1 MVFSLGVDIGTTYT
15 AAALWRNQTVNTA
28 PLSVP
33 SSAPLG
39 NHSNAV
45 PSVLFLRDDG
55 TLLVGD
61 AATRRAIAE
70 PGRAAREFKRRM
82 GDDVPIRL
90 DGQSV
95 HGSFHAHEL
104 TGHLLRWVVDTV
116 SEREGERP
124 GHVVLT
130 HPAEW
135 GEYRRGLL
143 TAAAGTAGLDDVGL
157 LPEPI
162 AAATWYAAQER
173 VEPDSLIGIYDLGG
187 GTFDAS
193 VVRKTGTGFEVYGEP
208 GGDDSIGG
216 IDFDHVLLR
225 HVASAVGVDLAG
237 LADTDDPATASALA
251 ALLTAVVDAK
261 EALSAD
267 VEAVVPVLLPGLTR
281 QVTVRRGEFEA
292 LVRPRLLAT
301 VQLFAQIVARAGADP
316 ATLRAVLLVGG
327 SSRIP
332 LVSRLLRAELG
343 IAVAV
348 DAHPKYAVSLGAAIA
363 AAPRVEPAVA
373 PTSTAGPAVAPPVI
387 GRAAV
392 PAVPAVPAGS
402 PFDVGRSSPIQPGQK
417 GLDRPTSNGGGDGV
431 ATTVDVQTEPAV
443 AAAVDLAGTG
453 LTAPTDVPVSPPQ
466 PVGEQPVV
474 TDRDEPVRIRTRDGD
489 STGSGRRIA
498 VLAFVVLV
506 VAAVAVAAVAA
517 RGRRGNPPGPHGT
530 APPAAAPTT
539 AIPSTGTARLTGQLI
554 ADPPGPDTMRGVA
567 PRPGGGLVAVGLSV
581 DLHPRAW
588 VRPAGQP
595 WRSVPLPSPGTGVM
609 SDVAA
614 GVAAGR
620 GGQLVAVGWTRDT
633 GAVQHPAVWVSA
645 NGDSWRQATPAG
657 DSAGDLAADGLTE
670 LTAIVPVASGG
681 YLAIGVDRKADSV
694 DGDGAVFRS
703 DNGQDWHRVAATGM
717 DGSGPQEVHRV
728 AQAGDGRFVAV
739 GSALTGARRGPAVW
753 TSSDGTQWQL
763 TGSSPPGSPTL
774 WAVHLQPDGSL
785 VACGSSGTV
794 DEPAAGCW
802 LKRGDGDWQPYQVA
816 ADPGS
821 AAPLYVYAL
830 AATPD
835 GLVAVGLGRDAAG
848 ADATAWT
855 VQLP

>member
-1 MVFSLGVDIGTTYT
+1 MAFSLGVDIGTTYT

-28 PLSVP
+28 RLSVP

-70 PGRAAREFKRRM
+70 PGRVAREFKRRM

-90 DGQSV
+90 DGQS
-95 HGSFHAHEL
+95 FHAHEL
-104 TGHLLRWVVDTV
+104 AGHLLRWVVDTV

-143 TAAAGTAGLDDVGL
+143 TAAAGTAGLDVDLQAGVGL

-173 VEPDSLIGIYDLGG
+173 VEPGALIGIYDLGG

-216 IDFDHVLLR
+216 IDFDHALLR
-225 HVASAVGVDLAG
+225 HVASAVGVELAG

-251 ALLTAVVDAK
+251 ALLAAVVDAK

-301 VQLFAQIVARAGADP
+301 VQLFAQIMARAGADP

-332 LVSRLLRAELG
+332 LVSQLLRAELG
-343 IAVAV
+343 IPVAV

-363 AAPRVEPAVA
+363 AAPRVEPAA
-373 PTSTAGPAVAPPVI
+373 PVAGPPAAPVAGPPAVGRAAVVAPPV
-387 GRAAV
+387 
-392 PAVPAVPAGS
+392 
-402 PFDVGRSSPIQPGQK
+402 DVGRSGPIQPGQM
-417 GLDRPTSNGGGDGV
+417 GSDRPTSMAGGPH
-431 ATTVDVQTEPAV
+431 ATTTVDADPAPDRAEPAV

-453 LTAPTDVPVSPPQ
+453 LTAPTDIPVSPPR
-466 PVGEQPVV
+466 PAGEKPVV
-474 TDRDEPVRIRTRDGD
+474 TDRDEPVRIRTRDGEP
-489 STGSGRRIA
+489 TGARRRIV
-498 VLAFVVLV
+498 VLAFALLV
-506 VAAVAVAAVAA
+506 VAAVVVATVVVATVAV
-517 RGRRGNPPGPHGT
+517 RGRRSVAPDPGRT
-530 APPAAAPTT
+530 TLPAAAPTT
-539 AIPSTGTARLTGQLI
+539 APPSVGTARLTGQLV
-554 ADPPGPDTMRGVA
+554 ADPPGPDTMRGVTV
-567 PRPGGGLVAVGLSV
+567 RPDGGLVAVGLSV

-588 VRPAGQP
+588 VRPAGQS
-595 WRSVPLPSPGTGVM
+595 WRSVPPPSPGTGVM
-609 SDVAA
+609 AD
-614 GVAAGR
+614 VAAGR
-620 GGQLVAVGWTRDT
+620 GGQLVAVGWTRD
-633 GAVQHPAVWVSA
+633 AESVQHPAVWLSA
-645 NGDSWRQATPAG
+645 NGETWRQVAPAG
-657 DSAGDLAADGLTE
+657 DLTADGLTE
-670 LTAIVPVASGG
+670 LTAIAPVTGGG

-703 DNGQDWHRVAATGM
+703 DNGQDWHRVAATGL
-717 DGSGPQEVHRV
+717 DGSGPQEVHRI
-728 AQAGDGRFVAV
+728 AQTSDGRFVAV

-753 TSSDGTQWQL
+753 TSTDGTQWQL
-763 TGSSPPGSPTL
+763 TATAPPGSPTL
-774 WAVHLQPDGSL
+774 WAVRPQPDGSV
-785 VACGSSGTV
+785 VACGSAGTV
-794 DEPAAGCW
+794 DQPTAGCW
-802 LKRGDGDWQPYQVA
+802 LQRGDGGWGPLDVA
-816 ADPGS
+816 PDPGS
-821 AAPLYVYAL
+821 APPIYLYAL
-830 AATPD
+830 AGAPD
-835 GLVAVGLGRDAAG
+835 GLVAVGAGQGPSGVDAA
-848 ADATAWT
+848 AWT
-855 VQLP
+855 VRLQQR

>member
-1 MVFSLGVDIGTTYT
+1 VVFSLGVDVGTTYT

-28 PLSVP
+28 PLFAP

-39 NHSNAV
+39 NRSDAV
-45 PSVLFLRDDG
+45 PSVLFLRADG
-55 TLLVGD
+55 TLLVGE
-61 AATRRAIAE
+61 AATRRAVAE

-90 DGQSV
+90 DGQ
-95 HGSFHAHEL
+95 GFPAHEL

-135 GEYRRGLL
+135 GEYRRDLL
-143 TAAAGTAGLDDVGL
+143 TAAAGTAGLADVGL

-193 VVRKTGTGFEVYGEP
+193 VVRKTTTGFEVHGEP

-216 IDFDHVLLR
+216 IDFDHALLR
-225 HVASAVGVDLAG
+225 HVASAAGVDLAG
-237 LADTDDPATASALA
+237 LADTDDPAAASALA
-251 ALLTAVVDAK
+251 ALLAAVVDAK

-281 QVTVRRGEFEA
+281 QVTLRRSEFET
-292 LVRPRLLAT
+292 LVRPRILAT
-301 VQLFAQIVARAGADP
+301 VQLFAQIVARAGVDP
-316 ATLRAVLLVGG
+316 ASLRAVLLVGG

-332 LVSRLLRAELG
+332 LVAQLLRAELG

-348 DAHPKYAVSLGAAIA
+348 DTHPKYAVSLGAAIA
-363 AAPRVEPAVA
+363 AAPRVAPAPVSGA
-373 PTSTAGPAVAPPVI
+373 PGGPVSAVSAGPTAVGRATAAAPALPTADMSTLDTST
-387 GRAAV
+387 V
-392 PAVPAVPAGS
+392 PAPVE
-402 PFDVGRSSPIQPGQK
+402 R
-417 GLDRPTSNGGGDGV
+417 
-431 ATTVDVQTEPAV
+431 AV

-453 LTAPTDVPVSPPQ
+453 LTAPTDVPVSPPR
-466 PVGEQPVV
+466 PAGEQPVV
-474 TDRDEPVRIRTRDGD
+474 TDRDEPVRIRTRDGEP
-489 STGSGRRIA
+489 TGSGRRIA
-498 VLAFVVLV
+498 VLVSAVLVVAVV
-506 VAAVAVAAVAA
+506 VAAVAV
-517 RGRRGNPPGPHGT
+517 RGQPSKSPGPKTPTSPAAAATT
-530 APPAAAPTT
+530 APP
-539 AIPSTGTARLTGQLI
+539 SVGTALLTGQLV
-554 ADPPGPDTMRGVA
+554 ADPPGADTMRGVA
-567 PRPGGGLVAVGLSV
+567 TRPGGGLVAVGLSV
-581 DLHPRAW
+581 DLHPRVW
-588 VRPAGQP
+588 VRPPGQP
-595 WRSVPLPSPGTGVM
+595 WRSVAAPSPGTGLLA
-609 SDVAA
+609 D
-614 GVAAGR
+614 VAAGR
-620 GGQLVAVGWTRDT
+620 GNQLVAVGWIRDA

-645 NGDSWRQATPAG
+645 NGDSWRPVPP
-657 DSAGDLAADGLTE
+657 AGDLAADGLTE
-670 LTAIVPVASGG
+670 LTAIVPVAGGG

-703 DNGQDWHRVAATGM
+703 DNGQDWRRLTATGL

-728 AQAGDGRFVAV
+728 AQTADGRFVAV

-753 TSSDGTQWQL
+753 ISPDGTDWQL

-774 WAVHLQPDGSL
+774 WAVHQQSDGSL
-785 VACGSSGTV
+785 VACGSTGTV

-821 AAPLYVYAL
+821 AAPLYLYAL

-835 GLVAVGLGRDAAG
+835 GLVAVGLGRDTAG
-848 ADATAWT
+848 TDATAWT
-855 VQLP
+855 ARLP

>member
-1 MVFSLGVDIGTTYT
+1 MAFSLGVDVGTTYT

-90 DGQSV
+90 DGQS
-95 HGSFHAHEL
+95 FHAHEL

-116 SEREGERP
+116 AEREGERP

-173 VEPDSLIGIYDLGG
+173 VEPGALIGIYDLGG

-216 IDFDHVLLR
+216 IDFDHALLR

-251 ALLTAVVDAK
+251 ALLAAVVDAK

-301 VQLFAQIVARAGADP
+301 VHLFAQIVARAGADP

-332 LVSRLLRAELG
+332 LVSRLLRSEMG

-373 PTSTAGPAVAPPVI
+373 QSPAAGAATAGPTAV
-387 GRAAV
+387 GRAAM
-392 PAVPAVPAGS
+392 PTAAVVAP
-402 PFDVGRSSPIQPGQK
+402 PFDVGRSGPIQPGQI
-417 GLDRPTSNGGGDGV
+417 GPDRPTSMMDDGAAAV
-431 ATTVDVQTEPAV
+431 TTVDGQGEPAV

-453 LTAPTDVPVSPPQ
+453 LTAPTDIPVSPPR
-466 PVGEQPVV
+466 PAGEQPVV
-474 TDRDEPVRIRTRDGD
+474 TDRDEPVRIRTRDGEP
-489 STGSGRRIA
+489 TGAGRRIA

-506 VAAVAVAAVAA
+506 VATVVVAAVAV
-517 RGRRGNPPGPHGT
+517 RGRRGAPPRTEPSRPVVTTTT
-530 APPAAAPTT
+530 AP
-539 AIPSTGTARLTGQLI
+539 SVGTARLTGQLV

-567 PRPGGGLVAVGLSV
+567 VRPDGGLVAVGLSV
-581 DLHPRAW
+581 DLHPRVW

-595 WRSVPLPSPGTGVM
+595 WRSVPPPSAGTGVM
-609 SDVAA
+609 ADVAT
-614 GVAAGR
+614 GR
-620 GGQLVAVGWTRDT
+620 GGQLVAVGWTRDAQ
-633 GAVQHPAVWVSA
+633 AVQRPAVWLSA
-645 NGDSWRQATPAG
+645 NGESWRRATPG
-657 DSAGDLAADGLTE
+657 GDLVADGLTE
-670 LTAIVPVASGG
+670 LTAIVPVTGGG

-703 DNGQDWHRVAATGM
+703 DNGQDWHRVAATGL
-717 DGSGPQEVHRV
+717 DGSGPQEVHRI
-728 AQAGDGRFVAV
+728 AQTGDGRFVAV

-753 TSSDGTQWQL
+753 TSADGTQWQL
-763 TGSSPPGSPTL
+763 TGTAPPGSPTL
-774 WAVHLQPDGSL
+774 WAVHPQPDGSL

-794 DEPAAGCW
+794 DQPAAGCW
-802 LKRGDGDWQPYQVA
+802 LQRGDVRGDTGWGPLDVA
-816 ADPGS
+816 PDPGS
-821 AAPLYVYAL
+821 VPPIYLYAL
-830 AATPD
+830 AGAPD
-835 GLVAVGLGRDAAG
+835 GLIAVGAGQGGSGVDAA
-848 ADATAWT
+848 TWT
-855 VQLP
+855 VHLG